1 MQKSS
6 IISMLFIPAAADLT
20 FTYTATYFSCCYFT
34 EQFYNLCESLTFATK
49 FRPSAFLIKIIKCSQ
64 KNRILCCLLSKPTE
78 YMIMLLA
85 SQYFEFRPYRLTEKN

>member
-64 KNRILCCLLSKPTE
+64 NRILCCLLSKPTE